1 MDDSGTVGIPG
12 LLIAGIVGM
21 FLLAL
26 AIIVFFVVYQRRL
39 FHQQEEMNRREA
51 EYQKE
56 LLHASIQSQ
65 EEERKRIASDLHDSV
80 GALLSATKMYLK
92 QIGAGGTKHMTD
104 VKTES
109 LNLVDETIQNV
120 RQISH
125 NLLPPTLERFGFVA
139 AVEDMAEKI
148 NKAGSVKYYIDCP
161 DPKRFDLNKEVGL
174 YRIVQ
179 ELTNNTIKHAQAN
192 KIMVELI
199 FNENKLQL
207 IYQDD
212 GVGFEMENKY
222 DASSRKKGLG
232 LRSLE
237 SRANFIGADFKMTSQ
252 KGEGVKAE
260 INLPLENLLEE
271 KK

>member
-1 MDDSGTVGIPG
+1 MGETETVGLPD
-12 LLIAGIVGM
+12 LLVAGIVGM
-21 FLLAL
+21 LLLAL

-39 FHQQEEMNRREA
+39 FRQQEEMNRREA

-92 QIGAGGTKHMTD
+92 QIGVGSKDHMPD
-104 VKTES
+104 IKTES

-139 AVEDMAEKI
+139 ALEDMAEKI
-148 NKAGSVKYYIDCP
+148 NKAGSVTYFIDCP
-161 DPKRFDLNKEVGL
+161 EANRFELNKEVGL

-179 ELTNNTIKHAQAN
+179 ELTNNTIKHAQAKN
-192 KIMVELI
+192 IKVELN
-199 FNENKLQL
+199 FAENNLQL

-212 GVGFEMENKY
+212 GIGFEMENKY
-222 DASSRKKGLG
+222 DTGSRKKGLG

-237 SRANFIGADFKMTSQ
+237 SRANFLNATFKMNSK
-252 KGEGVKAE
+252 KGQGVRAE
-260 INLPLENLLEE
+260 INLPIKN
-271 KK
+271 